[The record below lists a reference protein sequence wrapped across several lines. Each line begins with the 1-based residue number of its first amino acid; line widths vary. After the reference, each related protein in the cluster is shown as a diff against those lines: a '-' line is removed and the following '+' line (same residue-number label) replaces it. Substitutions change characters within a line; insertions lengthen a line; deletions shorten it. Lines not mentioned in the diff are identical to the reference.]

1 MDYVQRVLARQRR
14 LLSLLL
20 LGREQGTDREEAPG
34 QAVYS
39 STQAQAA
46 PEQVLAENMAAPVRA
61 REEDMLWRAETA
73 SGTAALIPAR
83 ALSTARFATSGA
95 GSTETVQ
102 RAEEVRA
109 ENDIRW
115 QTYAGF
121 GAAQNGGKMAEA
133 VCSAVWAVCRGKRAQ
148 ETAGRALGP
157 FSAAGGAWRRR
168 FRRRPSP
175 WRFSGD
181 AGAMTAAFPC
191 IERRNVHAP
200 GAHAL

>member
-20 LGREQGTDREEAPG
+20 LGREQGTGREEAPR

-121 GAAQNGGKMAEA
+121 GAAQNGGKMAEDG
-133 VCSAVWAVCRGKRAQ
+133 VQRGLGSMPENGAQ

-157 FSAAGGAWRRR
+157 FSAAGGAWQEALSAQAVSLAFQRDARRYDGG
-168 FRRRPSP
+168 
-175 WRFSGD
+175 FS
-181 AGAMTAAFPC
+181 
-191 IERRNVHAP
+191 
-200 GAHAL
+200 LY

>member
-20 LGREQGTDREEAPG
+20 LGREQGTGREEAPR
-34 QAVYS
+34 QAAYS
-39 STQAQAA
+39 SAQAQAA

-121 GAAQNGGKMAEA
+121 GAAQNGGKMAEDG
-133 VCSAVWAVCRGKRAQ
+133 VQRGLGSMPENGAQ

-157 FSAAGGAWRRR
+157 FSAAGGAWQEALSAQAVSLAFQRDARRYDGG
-168 FRRRPSP
+168 
-175 WRFSGD
+175 FS
-181 AGAMTAAFPC
+181 
-191 IERRNVHAP
+191 
-200 GAHAL
+200 LY

>member
-34 QAVYS
+34 QAGVQQHAS
-39 STQAQAA
+39 AGGAGA
-46 PEQVLAENMAAPVRA
+46 GACLENMAAPVRA

-133 VCSAVWAVCRGKRAQ
+133 GVQRGLGSMPGKR
-148 ETAGRALGP
+148 GP
-157 FSAAGGAWRRR
+157 RDCGARFGSV
-168 FRRRPSP
+168 FRRWWCMAEALSAQAVSLAFQRDA
-175 WRFSGD
+175 RRYDGGFS
-181 AGAMTAAFPC
+181 
-191 IERRNVHAP
+191 
-200 GAHAL
+200 LY